1 MRTYLYIVMLVFASD
16 YLQSQDTLYKVDGFV
31 LIVKIMEVNATQ
43 IKYLPYDDQ
52 AGLTHVISKGN
63 VLKIIYESGLI
74 EDFSKSVAA
83 MAAPV
88 PVVDPIATDFGR
100 NFISLDVLDLLS
112 ASSLTFGYEYTFKS
126 GLFGMKVPLSFGLN
140 NKSGYDGSNVFG
152 TGLDLNIYPFGQ
164 GKSKFFYGPS
174 FEYKKFKTINMA
186 SDINSAYAFLFQAGF
201 LFQPH
206 KHFNISVAAGIGY
219 ARLIRDDYLYES
231 KGDVAARLGLNIG
244 YKF

>member
-1 MRTYLYIVMLVFASD
+1 MLFSVTEVAHA
-16 YLQSQDTLYKVDGFV
+16 QDTLYKVDGYV
-31 LIVKIMEVNATQ
+31 LMVKIKKVNATQ
-43 IKYLPYDDQ
+43 VKYLPYADLD
-52 AGLTHVISKGN
+52 GLTHVINKGN

-83 MAAPV
+83 MTAPV

-112 ASSLTFGYEYTFKS
+112 SISLTFGYEYTFKS

-140 NKSGYDGSNVFG
+140 NESGYYGSNVFG
-152 TGLDLNIYPFGQ
+152 TGLDLNLYPFGQ

-174 FEYKKFKTINMA
+174 FEYKKFKTTNMA
-186 SDINSAYAFLFQAGF
+186 NDVHSAYAMLFQAGF
-201 LFQPH
+201 LFQPF
-206 KHFNISVAAGIGY
+206 KHFNISVTAGIGY

-231 KGDVAARLGLNIG
+231 KGDVATRLGLNIG